1 MNHSGIINQAPPPL
15 EMGKVYEIDD
25 TAIETEKDLMTKEDK
40 NILADIMFLRQ
51 DFESENKLIEFIS
64 KVEKRK

>member
-1 MNHSGIINQAPPPL
+1 
-15 EMGKVYEIDD
+15 MGKVYEIDD